1 MRVITIFFLKKE
13 GEIQKKKSDLA
24 KCRALGDGER
34 GNKRDPVRKIRE
46 QSVHWEGGE
55 VVI

>member
-1 MRVITIFFLKKE
+1 MKFRRRRKVTLQSVEPWGMVKE
-13 GEIQKKKSDLA
+13 
-24 KCRALGDGER
+24 